1 MQKRIVV
8 SQHSRSTTIMNK
20 ILICEDNLEKIEMI
34 LRVRYGYNKE
44 IRLSAKDVFD
54 IAAKAE
60 IKLNELNIPQK
71 LRLNTRVYISEM
83 YLDLKLNPNRSITEI
98 RIRRSCKKN
107 QWYLIGME
115 EHFST
120 RAGRVN
126 RFILSDDANLFL
138 SNQLYAMQ
146 LEL

>member
-1 MQKRIVV
+1 
-8 SQHSRSTTIMNK
+8 MNK
-20 ILICEDNLEKIEMI
+20 ILICEDNREKIETI

-44 IRLSAKDVFD
+44 VHLSAKDVFD

-83 YLDLKLNPNRSITEI
+83 YLDLKLNPNRPITEI
-98 RIRRSCKKN
+98 RIRRSCKKD
-107 QWYLIGME
+107 QWYLIGIE
-115 EHFST
+115 SHFSIRT
-120 RAGRVN
+120 GRVN
-126 RFILSDDANLFL
+126 RFILPDDAILFL